1 MWRINNTFG
10 YAVKCGHIAGQERPI
25 FEACAA
31 RLGLETSLAP
41 LSSKTFKEG
50 GGLEHN
56 LCLCHS
62 NPLLT
67 ASKDPC
73 KELLLEGIE
82 LTDVLFVSAVMGFAL
97 RHPQS
102 RQLLALSFDKV
113 GVGNIEHPCCS
124 TEK

>member
-1 MWRINNTFG
+1 MWRINNKFG
-10 YAVKCGHIAGQERPI
+10 YAVKCGLIAGQERPI
-25 FEACAA
+25 FEISA
-31 RLGLETSLAP
+31 RLGLEMSLAP

-67 ASKDPC
+67 TSKDPC
-73 KELLLEGIE
+73 KVLLLEGIE
-82 LTDVLFVSAVMGFAL
+82 LTDVPFVSAVMGFAL

-102 RQLLALSFDKV
+102 RQLLALSLDKV
-113 GVGNIEHPCCS
+113 GVGNTEHPCCS